1 MYSDKLLLLKLD
13 DIQEGLYRLDY
24 NLNASDSLAISKL
37 SDMSTSLSDIQNCIV
52 AHSQNTFL
60 GVSWDILL
68 PALISLGIF
77 ILGVCINILYRRKQK
92 QEEREVVKDAI
103 VIWAEENIPIL
114 RKYIHSIKTLAD
126 KIKKSD
132 EILPQAF
139 PVQQITIDVLSQFTI
154 DRLTD
159 SLHRGISEKN
169 EIKGKKLNSYLSS
182 VSYLISIQPEIRKIY
197 DDYNSYSNKFLLEWN
212 ELWPAYQ
219 QDVALNYNR
228 IINMPMMSSEK
239 VYYSILTNLIT
250 VALNAIPSVNP
261 QFSRLHNLILVIK
274 QFDSSVVKRTPA
286 IIKTHFLAGKVF
298 VIAEQINAMKEY
310 SKNFAAYANNIEAS
324 VEKFEQAVADG
335 KLDYV
340 VGTNLTYRQPELL
353 TRDWYVDVD
362 VSKYAAYFVVALNHD
377 MSVSSIIDPIKKI
390 EALLAKRG

>member
-1 MYSDKLLLLKLD
+1 MPFATLRS
-13 DIQEGLYRLDY
+13 
-24 NLNASDSLAISKL
+24 NLSSRH
-37 SDMSTSLSDIQNCIV
+37 V
-52 AHSQNTFL
+52 
-60 GVSWDILL
+60 
-68 PALISLGIF
+68 F

-324 VEKFEQAVADG
+324 VEKFEQAV
-335 KLDYV
+335 
-340 VGTNLTYRQPELL
+340 E
-353 TRDWYVDVD
+353 
-362 VSKYAAYFVVALNHD
+362 FF
-377 MSVSSIIDPIKKI
+377 KKNKI
-390 EALLAKRG
+390 VL

>member
-24 NLNASDSLAISKL
+24 NLHASDSLAISKL
-37 SDMSTSLSDIQNCIV
+37 SDLSTSLSDIRNCIV

-77 ILGVCINILYRRKQK
+77 ILGICINFWYQKKIK
-92 QEEREVVKDAI
+92 QEERTVVKDAI

-114 RKYIHSIKTLAD
+114 RKYIRSIKTLA
-126 KIKKSD
+126 KNIAKSD
-132 EILPQAF
+132 EMLPQAF

-212 ELWPAYQ
+212 ELWTAYK

-228 IINMPMMSSEK
+228 VIHLPMMSSEK

-250 VALNAIPSVNP
+250 VVLNGIPSVNP
-261 QFSRLHNLILVIK
+261 QFSRLHNLVLAIK

-286 IIKTHFLAGKVF
+286 IIKTHFLSGKVF
-298 VIAEQINAMKEY
+298 VIAEQINVMKEY
-310 SKNFAAYANNIEAS
+310 SKNFATIAKNIEVS
-324 VEKFEQAVADG
+324 VNRFEQ
-335 KLDYV
+335 V
-340 VGTNLTYRQPELL
+340 VEFYKK
-353 TRDWYVDVD
+353 
-362 VSKYAAYFVVALNHD
+362 SKITL
-377 MSVSSIIDPIKKI
+377 
-390 EALLAKRG
+390 

>member
-261 QFSRLHNLILVIK
+261 HFSRLHNLILVIK

-324 VEKFEQAVADG
+324 VEKFEQAV
-335 KLDYV
+335 
-340 VGTNLTYRQPELL
+340 E
-353 TRDWYVDVD
+353 
-362 VSKYAAYFVVALNHD
+362 FF
-377 MSVSSIIDPIKKI
+377 KKNKI
-390 EALLAKRG
+390 VL

>member
-77 ILGVCINILYRRKQK
+77 ILGVCINILYRTKQK

-103 VIWAEENIPIL
+103 VIWA
-114 RKYIHSIKTLAD
+114 IKTLAD

-324 VEKFEQAVADG
+324 VEKFEQAV
-335 KLDYV
+335 
-340 VGTNLTYRQPELL
+340 E
-353 TRDWYVDVD
+353 
-362 VSKYAAYFVVALNHD
+362 FF
-377 MSVSSIIDPIKKI
+377 KKNKI
-390 EALLAKRG
+390 VL

>member
-1 MYSDKLLLLKLD
+1 M
-13 DIQEGLYRLDY
+13 
-24 NLNASDSLAISKL
+24 
-37 SDMSTSLSDIQNCIV
+37 
-52 AHSQNTFL
+52 
-60 GVSWDILL
+60 
-68 PALISLGIF
+68 
-77 ILGVCINILYRRKQK
+77 
-92 QEEREVVKDAI
+92 
-103 VIWAEENIPIL
+103 
-114 RKYIHSIKTLAD
+114 
-126 KIKKSD
+126 
-132 EILPQAF
+132 
-139 PVQQITIDVLSQFTI
+139 
-154 DRLTD
+154 
-159 SLHRGISEKN
+159 
-169 EIKGKKLNSYLSS
+169 SS

-310 SKNFAAYANNIEAS
+310 SKILQLMQIILKLLSRSSSRQLNFSRKI
-324 VEKFEQAVADG
+324 
-335 KLDYV
+335 KLYFKNYSYDSPV
-340 VGTNLTYRQPELL
+340 
-353 TRDWYVDVD
+353 TRPD
-362 VSKYAAYFVVALNHD
+362 
-377 MSVSSIIDPIKKI
+377 SSP
-390 EALLAKRG
+390 A

>member
-250 VALNAIPSVNP
+250 VALYAIASVNP
-261 QFSRLHNLILVIK
+261 QFSRLHNLVLVIK

-310 SKNFAAYANNIEAS
+310 SKNFAAYAKMIEAS
-324 VEKFEQAVADG
+324 VEKFEQAV
-335 KLDYV
+335 
-340 VGTNLTYRQPELL
+340 E
-353 TRDWYVDVD
+353 
-362 VSKYAAYFVVALNHD
+362 FF
-377 MSVSSIIDPIKKI
+377 KKNKI
-390 EALLAKRG
+390 VL

>member
-1 MYSDKLLLLKLD
+1 M
-13 DIQEGLYRLDY
+13 
-24 NLNASDSLAISKL
+24 
-37 SDMSTSLSDIQNCIV
+37 
-52 AHSQNTFL
+52 
-60 GVSWDILL
+60 
-68 PALISLGIF
+68 
-77 ILGVCINILYRRKQK
+77 
-92 QEEREVVKDAI
+92 
-103 VIWAEENIPIL
+103 

-310 SKNFAAYANNIEAS
+310 SKNFAAYAKMIEAS
-324 VEKFEQAVADG
+324 VEKFEQAV
-335 KLDYV
+335 
-340 VGTNLTYRQPELL
+340 E
-353 TRDWYVDVD
+353 
-362 VSKYAAYFVVALNHD
+362 FF
-377 MSVSSIIDPIKKI
+377 KKNKI
-390 EALLAKRG
+390 VL

>member
-1 MYSDKLLLLKLD
+1 MTFKRGCIGSTTISMLQTALLFRNCRICLQAFPIYRIVLL
-13 DIQEGLYRLDY
+13 R
-24 NLNASDSLAISKL
+24 
-37 SDMSTSLSDIQNCIV
+37 TV
-52 AHSQNTFL
+52 RTH
-60 GVSWDILL
+60 WDILL

-324 VEKFEQAVADG
+324 VEKFEQAV
-335 KLDYV
+335 
-340 VGTNLTYRQPELL
+340 E
-353 TRDWYVDVD
+353 
-362 VSKYAAYFVVALNHD
+362 FF
-377 MSVSSIIDPIKKI
+377 KKNKI
-390 EALLAKRG
+390 VL

>member
-1 MYSDKLLLLKLD
+1 ML
-13 DIQEGLYRLDY
+13 R
-24 NLNASDSLAISKL
+24 
-37 SDMSTSLSDIQNCIV
+37 
-52 AHSQNTFL
+52 
-60 GVSWDILL
+60 
-68 PALISLGIF
+68 
-77 ILGVCINILYRRKQK
+77 NILYRRKQK

-324 VEKFEQAVADG
+324 VEKFEQAV
-335 KLDYV
+335 
-340 VGTNLTYRQPELL
+340 E
-353 TRDWYVDVD
+353 
-362 VSKYAAYFVVALNHD
+362 FF
-377 MSVSSIIDPIKKI
+377 KKNKI
-390 EALLAKRG
+390 VL

>member
-13 DIQEGLYRLDY
+13 DIQEGLYRFDY

-324 VEKFEQAVADG
+324 VEKFEQAV
-335 KLDYV
+335 
-340 VGTNLTYRQPELL
+340 E
-353 TRDWYVDVD
+353 
-362 VSKYAAYFVVALNHD
+362 FF
-377 MSVSSIIDPIKKI
+377 KKNKI
-390 EALLAKRG
+390 VL

>member
-239 VYYSILTNLIT
+239 VYYSILTNLTT

-324 VEKFEQAVADG
+324 VEKFEQAV
-335 KLDYV
+335 
-340 VGTNLTYRQPELL
+340 E
-353 TRDWYVDVD
+353 
-362 VSKYAAYFVVALNHD
+362 FF
-377 MSVSSIIDPIKKI
+377 KKNKI
-390 EALLAKRG
+390 VL